1 MSIDMQEHTVQIRAS
16 QSTLRVM
23 RQRSPNRP
31 YVRMKRSSQEQQDHP
46 RKATANTPTANAA
59 KLPVCTAAPLWCV
72 VAAAVAEVV
81 VLLDDTALKLSVVAT
96 IPVALAPPV
105 VVFVIVIVLVM
116 LVVALGV
123 PVSVDDSEVAGMVL
137 FRAIVDDSVAVG
149 AMEEGPTPPER
160 EKRPE

>member
-1 MSIDMQEHTVQIRAS
+1 M
-16 QSTLRVM
+16 
-23 RQRSPNRP
+23 
-31 YVRMKRSSQEQQDHP
+31 
-46 RKATANTPTANAA
+46 
-59 KLPVCTAAPLWCV
+59 

-105 VVFVIVIVLVM
+105 VVFVMVIVLVM

-123 PVSVDDSEVAGMVL
+123 PVSVDDTEVAGRVVL
-137 FRAIVDDSVAVG
+137 RAIVEDNVAEG
-149 AMEEGPTPPER
+149 AIDEGPTPPER